1 MALLSDFEAVTNIL
15 SDGQPRI
22 AREVAKMA
30 RDLGLDWSRENANS
44 ALYKMLRKSLVVK
57 IETEKAPLW
66 TLPKFASDIAQT
78 IVKPNPMIVSF
89 KSKKLPLR
97 ANEDFTIRVQ
107 NVEIQFQFDNQLSPN
122 APYMSGDWLNQVIFV
137 TLNPHHPYWQSFV
150 DDENKR
156 GIFLTNIAAEAYVQW
171 HVAKMTSPV
180 SPWKLLE
187 LRDKALRG
195 IVDSADLA

>member
-1 MALLSDFEAVTNIL
+1 MAQLSDFEAVTRIL
-15 SDGQPRI
+15 SDGQLRI
-22 AREVAKMA
+22 AREIAKIA
-30 RDLGLDWSRENANS
+30 RELGLDWSRENANS

-66 TLPKFASDIAQT
+66 TLPEFASNVEQKMI
-78 IVKPNPMIVSF
+78 KPNPLIMTF

-97 ANEDFTIRVQ
+97 ANEDFTIRVK

-150 DDENKR
+150 DDEKKR

-171 HVAKMTSPV
+171 HVAKMTSSV

-187 LRDKALRG
+187 LRDKALRD
-195 IVDSADLA
+195 IADSAELA